1 MVEDTPLDPK
11 NLAWDPYVLGMR
23 KHKLLREDILP
34 AMASNRKVQRLLN
47 EFMDLISEYES
58 AETNLEKRSQTSPT
72 ARPPAADQMDSS
84 GTNQKDSVPA
94 ATDQKKS
101 VPASIDEKDSSQLAA
116 DKENSAQAAEDTVNS
131 DPQMINQVSLA
142 PQDAGS

>member
-1 MVEDTPLDPK
+1 MAVHFTLEADESRLREVCESFLGPPTGMVEDTPLDPK

-72 ARPPAADQMDSS
+72 ARPPAADQWKLLHLGQIKRTLSLLQQIKRS
-84 GTNQKDSVPA
+84 LFLL
-94 ATDQKKS
+94 
-101 VPASIDEKDSSQLAA
+101 QLM
-116 DKENSAQAAEDTVNS
+116 KRTPPS
-131 DPQMINQVSLA
+131 
-142 PQDAGS
+142 